1 MSQTEI
7 IPHLW
12 PAVNIVNKQQRMN
25 HMLDKHPTEDKTDK
39 QYYRAHS
46 ICIPLDM
53 ITVYL

>member
-25 HMLDKHPTEDKTDK
+25 HMLDKHPTEYKTDK